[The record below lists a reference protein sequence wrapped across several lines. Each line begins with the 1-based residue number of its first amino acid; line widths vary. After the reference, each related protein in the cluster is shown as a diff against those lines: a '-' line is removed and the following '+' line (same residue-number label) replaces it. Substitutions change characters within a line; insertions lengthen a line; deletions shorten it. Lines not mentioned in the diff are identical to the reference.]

1 MSQEYNNTLKKP
13 RRTRSQRNRP
23 VLVTDNEHT
32 TEEQATPEAE
42 PVEEVTTTTPEPAPT
57 KRSGPR
63 LPNFFSTVEKSE
75 QKEKEGKSDVVQ
87 ARLARATR
95 GKASTN
101 TGKAAAVTKA
111 TADTSSEQK
120 GEKAPASS
128 TRPAT
133 RPNQTFK
140 TRYILGIAIYLFAA
154 NFIGTGITLL
164 LNQMHADAVLVPPFD
179 LFGGK
184 VIIKTSTVL
193 FLALLIIILVLLAR
207 FDLIPRSL
215 APSTAATNRSGSS
228 KSSDSGPKQPPSAIR
243 QGVKGE
249 ADHLY
254 QEYRLSQRRTKKR

>member
-1 MSQEYNNTLKKP
+1 MSQEDNNTLKKP

-23 VLVTDNEHT
+23 VLVTDNEST
-32 TEEQATPEAE
+32 TEEQITPEAE
-42 PVEEVTTTTPEPAPT
+42 PVEEVVTTTPEPAPA

-75 QKEKEGKSDVVQ
+75 KKETEGKSDVVQ

-95 GKASTN
+95 SKASTN
-101 TGKAAAVTKA
+101 TGKAAAVTKE
-111 TADTSSEQK
+111 TADTSSTQK
-120 GEKAPASS
+120 SEKAPASA
-128 TRPAT
+128 RPAA

-154 NFIGTGITLL
+154 NFIGTGITVL
-164 LNQMHADAVLVPPFD
+164 LNQMHADAVLLPPFD

-184 VIIKTSTVL
+184 IIIKTSTVL

-215 APSTAATNRSGSS
+215 APSTTANNRSGAN
-228 KSSDSGPKQPPSAIR
+228 KSSDSGPKQPPSAVR

-249 ADHLY
+249 DDHLY

>member
-1 MSQEYNNTLKKP
+1 MSQEDINTLKKP

-23 VLVTDNEHT
+23 VLVTDNENT
-32 TEEQATPEAE
+32 TEEQVTP
-42 PVEEVTTTTPEPAPT
+42 PVEEVVTTTPEPAPA
-57 KRSGPR
+57 KSSGR
-63 LPNFFSTVEKSE
+63 RFPNFFSTVEKGE
-75 QKEKEGKSDVVQ
+75 KKEADGKNDVVQ

-95 GKASTN
+95 GKASGN
-101 TGKAAAVTKA
+101 TGKAAAVTKE
-111 TADTSSEQK
+111 TTDTSSSKKE
-120 GEKAPASS
+120 EKASASS
-128 TRPAT
+128 ARPGT

-154 NFIGTGITLL
+154 NFIGTGITVL
-164 LNQMHADAVLVPPFD
+164 LNQMHADAVLLPPFD

-215 APSTAATNRSGSS
+215 APSTTANNRSGSS
-228 KSSDSGPKQPPSAIR
+228 KSSDSGPKQPPAAIR

-249 ADHLY
+249 DDHLY
-254 QEYRLSQRRTKKR
+254 QEYRLGQRRTKKR